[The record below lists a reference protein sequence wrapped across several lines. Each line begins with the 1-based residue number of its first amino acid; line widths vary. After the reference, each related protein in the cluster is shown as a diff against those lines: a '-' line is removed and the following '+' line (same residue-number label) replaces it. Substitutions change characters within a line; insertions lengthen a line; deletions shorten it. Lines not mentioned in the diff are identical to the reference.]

1 MSNQGSISGIIR
13 SYPQGK
19 KTRPLDLM
27 ESSGMDEKKRVKVH
41 QAEEQ
46 LRIHVLNFRRKHEDH

>member
-19 KTRPLDLM
+19 KKIPLDLM
-27 ESSGMDEKKRVKVH
+27 ELSGMDEKERLKVH
-41 QAEEQ
+41 QEEEK
-46 LRIHVLNFRRKHEDH
+46 LRMHVLNFRIKHEDH